1 MASFKEGTAL
11 FLIRALG
18 ALPLSTARSVGRFF
32 GRVSWWRQDRN
43 SKVTRENLQICFP
56 SLEENERESLAKQS
70 MLATGALAAETFVI
84 WHRDNPW
91 RERHVLKIHGE
102 QNMLDAVNADKGVI
116 LLAPH
121 IGNWEF
127 LGARLSKYGQ
137 VTCLYQ
143 PPKQPFLEQFV
154 VKNRRQVGMTSAPAN
169 RKGVA
174 QLLAA
179 LKEKGILGI
188 LPDQCPDQ
196 GGEFSPFFG
205 TPAYTMTLVHG
216 LIKRTGCRVVA
227 GVAQR
232 VEGGFELHFLQ
243 PPEEIYSEDEAQSL
257 AAMNQAVENCIAICP
272 EQYQWEYKRFK
283 VEPGDVTTRYQF

>member
-1 MASFKEGTAL
+1 MTSFKESAAL
-11 FLIRALG
+11 FLVRALG
-18 ALPLSTARSVGRFF
+18 VLPLPIARAVGRFV
-32 GRVSWWRQDRN
+32 GRISWRLQDRN
-43 SKVTRENLQICFP
+43 SKITRENLRICFP
-56 SLEENERESLAKQS
+56 SLEDKEREVLAKQS

-84 WHRDNPW
+84 WHRNNRW
-91 RERHVLKIHGE
+91 RDRHVKRIYGE
-102 QNMLDAVNADKGVI
+102 QNMFDAVNAGKGVI

-127 LGARLSKYGQ
+127 LGARLSKYGH

-143 PPKQPFLEQFV
+143 PPKKPYLEQFV
-154 VKNRRQVGMTSAPAN
+154 VKNRKQVGMTSAPTN

-179 LKEKGILGI
+179 LKEKGVLGI

-232 VEGGFELHFLQ
+232 VKGGFELHYL
-243 PPEEIYSEDEAQSL
+243 PPPDAIYSADVAESL
-257 AAMNQAVENCIAICP
+257 AAMNQAVEQCVAICP

-283 VEPGDVTTRYQF
+283 LEPGGVRTHYQF